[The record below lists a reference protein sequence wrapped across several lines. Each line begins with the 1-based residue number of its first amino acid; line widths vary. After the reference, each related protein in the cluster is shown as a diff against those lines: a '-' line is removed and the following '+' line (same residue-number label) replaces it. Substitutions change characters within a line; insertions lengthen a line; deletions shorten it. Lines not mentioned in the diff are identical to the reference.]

1 MEKVYIQFIA
11 EIKESILRSRFRAAS
26 LANREMLLLYYR
38 IGSMLSAKVQHANWG
53 SGIIQNIATD
63 LQKELPGLGG
73 FSFSNLK
80 NMRQIAEEYAFL
92 NLSQLSET
100 DFSQPLADN
109 TISQSA
115 TVQIAENEISQLLTV
130 QFQSTDLFIE
140 NIFFKTGFTH
150 HILLLNKCKD
160 FRERLFYMQKTV
172 ENQWSVTILEHQLES
187 NLYGQKGKL
196 LSNFDNILPTS
207 LRKHATDAFKGEYLL
222 DFVNI
227 EEEDDERVLEQE
239 IVRNIKKFIMSVGN
253 DFAFMGNQYRITVE
267 EEEFFI
273 DLLFFHRKLQSL
285 IAFELKQGKF
295 KAEYAGKMNLYLSAL
310 DESVKQEHENPSIG
324 IILCKEKTDKVV
336 EFAFRD
342 YNKAMGVAT
351 FKTSRQLPHQ
361 FKGILPD
368 LNELKNLL

>member
-11 EIKESILRSRFRAAS
+11 EIKGSILRSRYRAAV

-38 IGSMLSAKVQHANWG
+38 VGSMLSEKVQRANWG
-53 SGIIQNIATD
+53 SNVIQNIATD
-63 LQKELPGLGG
+63 LQKELPGLRG

-80 NMRQIAEEYAFL
+80 NMRQFAQEYAFL
-92 NLSQLSET
+92 NLSRLSET
-100 DFSQPLADN
+100 DFNQSSAD
-109 TISQSA
+109 TLISQSA
-115 TVQIAENEISQLLTV
+115 TGQITENEIGQLLAS
-130 QFQSTDLFIE
+130 QFQSTDIFIE
-140 NIFFKTGFTH
+140 NIFLKTGFTH

-172 ENQWSVTILEHQLES
+172 ENQWSVAILEHQMAS
-187 NLYGQKGKL
+187 NLYAQKGKL
-196 LSNFDNILPTS
+196 LSNFDRTIPPTF
-207 LRKHATDAFKGEYLL
+207 RKHATDAFKGEYLL

-227 EEEDDERVLEQE
+227 EENDDERVLEQE

-253 DFAFMGNQYRITVE
+253 DFAFMGNQYRIVVE

-310 DESVKQEHENPSIG
+310 DETVKQEHENPSIG

-351 FKTSRQLPHQ
+351 FKTSRQLPNQ
-361 FKGILPD
+361 YKGILPD
-368 LNELKNLL
+368 LNELKELL